1 MELNIDF
8 PRLSGDTAADL
19 GKIKNCLVRLT
30 EQLKF
35 VLSNLDEGN
44 FSGALREAVGGAPGV
59 ARDVS
64 SLKEAIIRT
73 ATVIKSAEE
82 RLTSVMKNE
91 YAAISDIGAY
101 TEEAIASYE
110 VDGKGIDQYF
120 ELISNVAGEV
130 ENISGYIRTGLLENG
145 EIGVEIGNTLTS
157 GGVPFKVRLTGQRL
171 SFLSGGE
178 EVAYMSDSSLYVTK
192 ANVTGNFTLGSYE
205 IDPSDG
211 LIFKYAGA

>member
-1 MELNIDF
+1 MELNVDL
-8 PRLSGDTAADL
+8 PRLSENASEDMKRL
-19 GKIKNCLVRLT
+19 RSCLYRLT

-35 VLSNLDEGN
+35 VLSNLGE
-44 FSGALREAVGGAPGV
+44 ALGGSASV
-59 ARDVS
+59 ASDVS
-64 SLKEAIIRT
+64 SLKEAIIKT
-73 ATVIKSAEE
+73 ATVIKQTEE
-82 RLTSVMKNE
+82 RISSTMKNE
-91 YAAISDIGAY
+91 YAAISDIGEY

-130 ENISGYIRTGLLENG
+130 ENISGYIKTGLLENG

-192 ANVTGNFTLGSYE
+192 ANVTGKFTLGSYE

>member
-1 MELNIDF
+1 MELNVDF
-8 PRLSGDTAADL
+8 PRLSESASEDMKRL
-19 GKIKNCLVRLT
+19 RSCLYRLT
-30 EQLKF
+30 EQLKY

-44 FSGALREAVGGAPGV
+44 FTSTLGAAIGGSASV

-64 SLKEAIIRT
+64 SLKEAIIKT
-73 ATVIKSAEE
+73 ATVIKQTEE
-82 RLTSVMKNE
+82 RLTSTMKSE
-91 YAAISDIGAY
+91 YAAISDIGEY

-130 ENISGYIRTGLLENG
+130 ENLSGYIKTGLLDNG
-145 EIGVEIGNTLTS
+145 EIGVEIGNILS
-157 GGVPFKVRLTGQRL
+157 AGGAPFKVRLTGQRL
-171 SFLSGGE
+171 SFWSGGV
-178 EVAYMSDSSLYVTK
+178 EVAYMSDSSLYVTR
-192 ANVTGNFTLGSYE
+192 AIVTGKFTLGNYE